1 MEMKRLL
8 LILPFLLLL
17 SGCNVSEDCFK
28 NSGATRTRELP
39 ADVPFNKI
47 YVYPNISLVLREGNE
62 YSITVKAGS
71 NVIDD
76 ISANVVNGSL
86 ELRDNSGCN
95 LNRQY
100 GNKTVY
106 VTTPHHSEF
115 EIYSNTAQKIISDGT
130 ITHDIFR
137 LYAMD
142 YFGGV
147 GTGDFIMDVNNGQ
160 FVIQSNNV
168 SLFRIT
174 GQSNEL
180 SLNFY
185 DDLSRCEGQDFI
197 AQNVRIF
204 QRSAN
209 DMIVHPVQEI
219 TGTIYSTG
227 NVICKS
233 HPPVVDVSRVYT
245 GRLIYD

>member
-1 MEMKRLL
+1 MNMKRLL
-8 LILPFLLLL
+8 LILPLLLLL

-28 NSGATRTRELP
+28 NSGATQTKELP
-39 ADVPFNKI
+39 AEPFTRI
-47 YVYPNISLVLREGNE
+47 YVYPNISVVIRESNQ
-62 YSITVKAGS
+62 YAITVKAGS

-76 ISANVVNGSL
+76 ISASIANGTL

-100 GNKTVY
+100 GGKTVY
-106 VTTPHHSEF
+106 VTIPDIPQL
-115 EIYSNTAQKIISDGT
+115 EIYSNTAQVIRGEGELT
-130 ITHDIFR
+130 IPIFR
-137 LYAMD
+137 LFSMD

-147 GTGDFIMDVNNGQ
+147 GTGDFIFDNLDCGTVD
-160 FVIQSNNV
+160 IQSNNV
-168 SLFRIT
+168 SIFKLK
-174 GQSNEL
+174 GQTDQLNL
-180 SLNFY
+180 SFF
-185 DDLSRCEGQDFI
+185 DDLSRFEGQDFI
-197 AQNVRIF
+197 AQNIRIF

-227 NVICKS
+227 NVICKN
-233 HPPVVDVSRVYT
+233 HPPVVNVSRVYT